1 MARNSEQDGVATDL
15 ARQAADKARMAAG
28 WLADRDPGSLL
39 DEVRSFAR
47 KKPGTYL
54 ALALGAGVLAGRL
67 TRGLGAPAENSDQ
80 PERTSATTGSSQV
93 GSEHHA
99 LGGGLP
105 TVDPYGYDPIPDPV
119 LPATPAGSGNGGS
132 GTFGGPRGDRS
143 LGDLISE
150 VTEDLS
156 TLMRQELELAKAEL
170 QQSATRAGK
179 GAGMLGGAAV
189 AGYFV
194 LLFASI
200 AIWWAIGAGTGL
212 GWSAL
217 IVAVIWGIIAAVLA
231 ATGRA
236 SLRSVR
242 GLSKTADTVKRIP
255 DALKGN
261 E

>member
-1 MARNSEQDGVATDL
+1 MSSPADL
-15 ARQAADKARMAAG
+15 GPA
-28 WLADRDPGSLL
+28 PG
-39 DEVRSFAR
+39 
-47 KKPGTYL
+47 
-54 ALALGAGVLAGRL
+54 
-67 TRGLGAPAENSDQ
+67 
-80 PERTSATTGSSQV
+80 
-93 GSEHHA
+93 
-99 LGGGLP
+99 
-105 TVDPYGYDPIPDPV
+105 PV
-119 LPATPAGSGNGGS
+119 
-132 GTFGGPRGDRS
+132 GDRS
-143 LGDLISE
+143 LGELISE

-200 AIWWAIGAGTGL
+200 ALWWAIGGATGL
-212 GWSAL
+212 DWSAV
-217 IVAVIWGIIAAVLA
+217 IVAVIWGIIGAVLA
-231 ATGRA
+231 TVGRN

-242 GLSKTADTVKRIP
+242 GLPKTADTVKKIP